1 MNTILLTNLFIFY
14 GLFLMM
20 CGITA
25 IIFIG
30 LKAKTALI
38 SGGTSGMIALSI
50 AYSAS
55 QNFVYAVYLGIGLT
69 LFLFVIFSWRG
80 TKTLLL
86 LLELT
91 AEKHEDV
98 KGKAIAFLIIGLMA
112 VVTLFVFTLQV
123 VL

>member
-1 MNTILLTNLFIFY
+1 MT
-14 GLFLMM
+14 

-25 IIFIG
+25 VTFIG
-30 LKAKTALI
+30 MKAKTALI

-50 AYSAS
+50 ACSAF
-55 QNFVYAVYLGIGLT
+55 QGYAYAAYFGIGLT
-69 LFLFVIFSWRG
+69 LFLFVIFSWRA

-86 LLELT
+86 LLDLT

-98 KGKAIAFLIIGLMA
+98 KGKAIAFLIISLMA

-123 VL
+123 LL